1 MKLSDVWMVVVFL
14 ALAMYI
20 VLDGYTLGTGVLTL
34 LDRDGERR
42 PEMHEQVSWFWDGN
56 ESWLVLLALA
66 LRVGAPEATG
76 VALPALYV
84 PVMLM
89 LLSLIVRGVSLELI
103 DQHDGWH
110 PLWGRL
116 FGLGSLVTAFSQ
128 GAAFGGLIA
137 GLPVRGGQFAGGPF
151 TFLHD
156 GYAVLTGLTAVILYL
171 LAGCSFVWFKSDGD
185 TRRYAGRVGRRIVVA
200 LAVFT
205 VASWLLAPVVG
216 LLRLQ
221 PLRQHGC
228 RSGLPARSCLL
239 RAWWGRCAR
248 SRAPTPRRG
257 PGGRPLWRHSRST
270 PAGC

>member
-1 MKLSDVWMVVVFL
+1 
-14 ALAMYI
+14 
-20 VLDGYTLGTGVLTL
+20 
-34 LDRDGERR
+34 
-42 PEMHEQVSWFWDGN
+42 
-56 ESWLVLLALA
+56 
-66 LRVGAPEATG
+66 
-76 VALPALYV
+76 
-84 PVMLM
+84 MLM
-89 LLSLIVRGVSLELI
+89 LLSLIARGVSLELI

-110 PLWGRL
+110 PFWGRL
-116 FGLGSLVTAFSQ
+116 FGLGSLFGVLQ

-221 PLRQHGC
+221 PLASTAADLDCRRVRAYCGHGGSVRAFASTDTAAVRAGA
-228 RSGLPARSCLL
+228 RSGDAAIYAGGLL
-239 RAWWGRCAR
+239 IAGGLLYPTLVPPHITVHGAASPHTSLLFLTIGAASA
-248 SRAPTPRRG
+248 SR
-257 PGGRPLWRHSRST
+257 
-270 PAGC
+270 